1 MVTKHENEED
11 YEYMFNALKRIVK
24 EIHQIDFEP
33 TILLA
38 DTAGAI
44 TNGFSNVFK
53 LTHRVFCWSHVK
65 RNIDAKLNSVLD
77 KTIRTQ
83 ITSDIINFQ
92 HYVQTESI
100 THVARLMVTS

>member
-38 DTAGAI
+38 EQTQLEQLQM
-44 TNGFSNVFK
+44 V
-53 LTHRVFCWSHVK
+53 
-65 RNIDAKLNSVLD
+65 SVMY
-77 KTIRTQ
+77 
-83 ITSDIINFQ
+83 S
-92 HYVQTESI
+92 S
-100 THVARLMVTS
+100 